1 MIGVLELHYRKID
14 VFPND
19 CIFVVFHGGLINK
32 NNTRFKLSIILVK
45 ICFEMNVI
53 YTFQCKSIILLS
65 FVHTY

>member
-32 NNTRFKLSIILVK
+32 NNTRLKLSIIFAK
-45 ICFEMNVI
+45 ICFEMNVFI
-53 YTFQCKSIILLS
+53 F
-65 FVHTY
+65 F